1 MRVFRRL
8 LGFLRPYRRGVIV
21 SFVLAALAMG
31 TGILIPALVGRTVD
45 DIDNGGGSLWPLA
58 GAIVAAGLL
67 RLIFS
72 VVRRL
77 VAGRVSLGVEF
88 DLRNLL
94 YRHLQSLEF
103 GFFDSQQTG
112 QLMSRATVDLQS
124 VRFFLGYGLIFM
136 AQASL
141 TIVIAAT
148 VMIAVNPLLALVA
161 LAPTPWVIWVATRYG
176 RLNRP
181 ASQEVQQRIAELTAA
196 AEENVS
202 GVRVVKGFAQEHRQL
217 RRFHHTVHRVFDQSM
232 VSTRLRAFYNPY
244 IGFLP
249 QLGLAAIVIVGGRQA
264 ISGTISLGDFV
275 AFFGYVVMLTG
286 PMRMLGMSLGMAQRA
301 VASGNRIFEVLDRAP
316 RLTSPPGSPPLPDID
331 AVRAH
336 AAEPRAC
343 GLGSVELHGVT
354 FAYEGAEPV
363 LRDIDLAVE
372 AGRTVAIVGATGAG
386 KTTLVNLIPRLYDP
400 TAGRVL
406 IDGADLREVDLPS
419 LRREVALV
427 SDDAFLFSASLREN
441 IAYARPDASDEAVAD
456 AARRAGLAEV
466 VAELPDGYDTLV
478 GERGLTLSGGQRQR
492 VAIARALLAQP
503 RILILDDATS
513 SVDATTERGIKE
525 ALREVMEGRTTFV
538 IAHRLST
545 LALAD
550 EIVVLEGGRIAARG
564 AHDELLE
571 ASPLYREIAERGLPD
586 QVFLTREDEEREV
599 AGL

>member
-1 MRVFRRL
+1 MPVFRRL
-8 LGFLRPYRRGVIV
+8 LGFLRPYRSGVIA
-21 SFVLAALAMG
+21 SFVLAACAMG
-31 TGILIPALVGRTVD
+31 VGILIPPLIGKAVD
-45 DIDNGGGSLWPLA
+45 DISDGGDSLTLIA
-58 GAIVAAGLL
+58 AAIVGAGLL
-67 RLIFS
+67 RLLFS

-94 YRHLQSLEF
+94 YGHLQSLEL
-103 GFFDSQQTG
+103 GFFDGQQTG
-112 QLMSRATVDLQS
+112 QLMSRATVDLQA

-136 AQASL
+136 AQAAL
-141 TIVIAAT
+141 TIVIAAG
-148 VMIAVNPLLALVA
+148 VMIFVNPLLALVA
-161 LAPTPWVIWVATRYG
+161 LAPMPWVVWVAFRYG

-202 GVRVVKGFAQEHRQL
+202 GVRVVKGFAQEHRQMK
-217 RRFHHTVHRVFDQSM
+217 RFHHSVGRVFDQSM

-249 QLGLAAIVIVGGRQA
+249 QLGLAAIVLVGGHQVVN
-264 ISGTISLGDFV
+264 GTISLGDFV
-275 AFFGYVVMLTG
+275 AFYGYVLMLTG
-286 PMRMLGMSLGMAQRA
+286 PMRMLGVSLGMAQRA
-301 VASGNRIFEVLDRAP
+301 VASGNRIFEILDREP
-316 RLTSPPGSPPLPDID
+316 RLTAPADAPPLPGGGG
-331 AVRAH
+331 R
-336 AAEPRAC
+336 
-343 GLGSVELHGVT
+343 VELRGVD
-354 FAYEGAEPV
+354 FAYEGADPV
-363 LRDIDLAVE
+363 LRDIDLTVE
-372 AGRTVAIVGATGAG
+372 AGQTVALVGATGAG

-400 TAGRVL
+400 TAGQVL
-406 IDGADLREVDLPS
+406 IDGADLREVDLAS
-419 LRREVALV
+419 LRHEVALV

-441 IAYARPDASDEAVAD
+441 VAYARPDATDEEVAD

-466 VAELPDGYDTLV
+466 VAELPDGYDTRV

-513 SVDATTERGIKE
+513 SVDATTEGKIKE
-525 ALREVMEGRTTFV
+525 ALREVMQGRTTFV

-564 AHDELLE
+564 GHDELLE
-571 ASPLYREIAERGLPD
+571 ASELYAEIAERGLPD
-586 QVFLTREDEEREV
+586 QVFLTRREEEV

>member
-8 LGFLRPYRRGVIV
+8 LGFLRPYRTAVV
-21 SFVLAALAMG
+21 WSFLLAAAAMG
-31 TGILIPALVGRTVD
+31 AGILIPKLIGVTVD
-45 DIDNGGGSLWPLA
+45 DIDDGGGSLWPLA
-58 GAIVAAGLL
+58 GAIAAAGLL
-67 RLIFS
+67 RLAFS

-88 DLRNLL
+88 DLRNLM
-94 YRHLQSLEF
+94 YGHLQSLEL
-103 GFFDSQQTG
+103 GFFDGQQTG

-136 AQASL
+136 AQAAL
-141 TIVIAAT
+141 TIVIAAI
-148 VMIAVNPLLALVA
+148 VMLVVNPVLALVA
-161 LAPTPWVIWVATRYG
+161 LAPMPFVVWVASRYG

-217 RRFHHTVHRVFDQSM
+217 RRFHHTVARVFDQSM

-249 QLGLAAIVIVGGRQA
+249 QLGLAAVVLIGGRQA
-264 ISGTISLGDFV
+264 IDGSISVGDFV
-275 AFFGYVVMLTG
+275 AFYGYVLMLTG
-286 PMRMLGMSLGMAQRA
+286 PMRMLGVSLGMAQRA
-301 VASGNRIFEVLDRAP
+301 VASGNRIFEILDREP
-316 RLTSPPGSPPLPDID
+316 RLTSPADAPPLP
-331 AVRAH
+331 AGGGR
-336 AAEPRAC
+336 
-343 GLGSVELHGVT
+343 VELRGVT
-354 FAYEGAEPV
+354 FAYEGAAPT
-363 LRDIDLAVE
+363 LTGIDLDVA
-372 AGRTVAIVGATGAG
+372 AGSTVALVGGTGTG
-386 KTTLVNLIPRLYDP
+386 KTTLVSLIPRLYDP
-400 TAGRVL
+400 QEGSVL
-406 IDGADLREVDLPS
+406 VDGADVRGIELES
-419 LRREVALV
+419 LRHEIALV

-441 IAYARPDASDEAVAD
+441 IAYSNPDATDAEVED
-456 AARRAGLAEV
+456 AARRGGLAEV
-466 VAELPDGYDTLV
+466 VAELPDGYETRV

-513 SVDATTERGIKE
+513 SVDATTESQIKE
-525 ALREVMEGRTTFV
+525 ALREVMAGRTTFV

-545 LALAD
+545 IALAD
-550 EIVVLEGGRIAARG
+550 EIVVLDGGRIVAQG
-564 AHDELLE
+564 GHDELLE
-571 ASPLYREIAERGLPD
+571 QSELYREIAQRGLPD